1 MKKDVAVVREAI
13 KKIVNLLT
21 NRSIQVTQRGS
32 RAYVQYHSKTGAIQL
47 VNLPYIPDDAS
58 EEFIAAVQGFLDHEV
73 GHVLFTDPKMINA
86 VSRESAKVKN
96 LANAIEDVYVERRM
110 SEAFSGSVANL
121 NAVRRFHIDKI
132 SKPKIEQALA
142 AGDMGAAAGYIGL
155 VQFRA
160 WGGQQ
165 IAADFLRENPKYAE
179 IAQTLAD
186 KLGEELISKIK
197 KANSTKECLSLAKAM
212 AAKLSEPSTPPG
224 DGGKG
229 DDASSREAG
238 KGKSSKEG
246 KSTARHADEDT
257 RGDDTRL
264 DEDKPAPEDE
274 GTTETETDDS
284 GKKRDEK
291 SMTEEEAEPEAG
303 DAEGAGEDAD
313 RAESED
319 DQPGEAGEADEADE
333 ADEAGDDGD
342 DGEGEDTGDAG
353 GDDGEP
359 AEPEGEGDADD
370 AGDGGED
377 DLEDVDGPVAGDPVD
392 DQDVEPDSLSVEEPP
407 EGGELDESGEEVEDR
422 DDALSSAFDSSRDF
436 DEEISEALS
445 KAAKTEIETSAY
457 QVFSTDWDEVAVP
470 APKCIR
476 EDSITRMVN
485 DTQHMVAGIQK
496 ALERA
501 LAAKARKTW
510 NPGQR
515 RGRIAP
521 GALFKT
527 AVGDERVFRQRYET
541 QAKNTAVSLLVDCS
555 GSMSWGDKIGTA
567 GRAAFALSSTLERLK
582 INHEVIGFTTRRA
595 RGMVSAMG
603 AEGMGIKYARNE
615 ALYMPLFKGFGER
628 LTVDAKSRMAH
639 LTEHNSHEWLRE
651 NVDGECLQIAARR
664 LKMQRAERHLLIV
677 LSDGCPA
684 CPGNWP
690 QLMAHLSKVTKD
702 LESDSGVEVVGI
714 GIMDKNVERYY
725 RKHVVLNN
733 LADLPTTVV
742 GELSKVLLAP

>member
-32 RAYVQYHSKTGAIQL
+32 RAFVQYHAKTGAIQS

-73 GHVLFTDPKMINA
+73 GHVLFTDSKMINQI
-86 VSRESAKVKN
+86 SRESSKVKN

-110 SEAFSGSVANL
+110 TEAFSGSIANL

-132 SKPKIEQALA
+132 AKPKIDEALA
-142 AGDMGAAAGYIGL
+142 AGNVGAAAGYIGL
-155 VQFRA
+155 IQFRA

-165 IAADFLRENPKYAE
+165 TAADFLRDNPAYAE
-179 IAQTLAD
+179 IAKTLED
-186 KLGEELISKIK
+186 KLGADLIAKIK
-197 KANSTKECLSLAKAM
+197 KANSTKECLGLAKAM
-212 AAKLSEPSTPPG
+212 AEKLSEPSGETEKGAGAG
-224 DGGKG
+224 DGDKG
-229 DDASSREAG
+229 GSGESG

-246 KSTARHADEDT
+246 KSVARHADEDT
-257 RGDDTRL
+257 RSGEDDRL
-264 DEDKPAPEDE
+264 DDADKDAPEDK
-274 GTTETETDDS
+274 GSTTTETDDS

-291 SMTEEEAEPEAG
+291 STTDEDATPEAG
-303 DAEGAGEDAD
+303 DSEGAGKDGD
-313 RAESED
+313 RTESETED
-319 DQPGEAGEADEADE
+319 GEHTEG
-333 ADEAGDDGD
+333 GDDA
-342 DGEGEDTGDAG
+342 GEGEDGTDEGDAG
-353 GDDGEP
+353 GTAPDF
-359 AEPEGEGDADD
+359 
-370 AGDGGED
+370 D
-377 DLEDVDGPVAGDPVD
+377 DLDETDSPVAGDSLADED
-392 DQDVEPDSLSVEEPP
+392 DATADEMSVGEAP
-407 EGGELDESGEEVEDR
+407 EGGKRSEDDEPVDER
-422 DDALSSAFDSSRDF
+422 DDVLSEAFDESRDF
-436 DEEISEALS
+436 DDELSEALS
-445 KAAKTEIETSAY
+445 KYAKGEISTSAY

-470 APKCIR
+470 APNAIN
-476 EDSITRMVN
+476 EGSITKMVN
-485 DTQHMVAGIQK
+485 DTQHMIATIQK
-496 ALERA
+496 GLERS

-582 INHEVIGFTTRRA
+582 ITHEVIGFTTRRS
-595 RGMVSAMG
+595 RAMTMAMSG
-603 AEGMGIKYARNE
+603 EGDGIKYARNE

-628 LTVDAKSRMAH
+628 LTVEAKSRIAH
-639 LTEHNSHEWLRE
+639 LTESHSHAWLRE

-664 LKMQRAERHLLIV
+664 LKAQRAERHLLIV
-677 LSDGCPA
+677 LSDGSPA

-690 QLMAHLSKVTKD
+690 QLMAHLSKTAKD
-702 LESDSGVEVVGI
+702 LENEVEVVGI

-725 RKHVVLNN
+725 RKHVVLND